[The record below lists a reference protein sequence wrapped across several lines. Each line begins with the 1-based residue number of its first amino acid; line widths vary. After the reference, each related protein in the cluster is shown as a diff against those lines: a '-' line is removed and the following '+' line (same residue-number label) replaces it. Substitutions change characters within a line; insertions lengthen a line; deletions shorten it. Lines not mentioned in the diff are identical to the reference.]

1 MAVLKPAVTFVRL
14 PRRGNGVCVGE
25 VATMDTEH
33 ERRVLMQKLSWSRA
47 EIVRLASAWQASGL
61 DTAALGQPLGA
72 PPEALTNLESPA
84 SPEQRVKTASV
95 GGAGSHHPGGA
106 LT

>member
-14 PRRGNGVCVGE
+14 RPRPWGVCLGE
-25 VATMDTEH
+25 GAAMDTEH

-61 DTAALGQPLGA
+61 DTAALVQPLVQLQ
-72 PPEALTNLESPA
+72 EALTILESPA

-95 GGAGSHHPGGA
+95 GGAGSHH
-106 LT
+106 